1 MTKFMTKPL
10 RYLIS
15 PLSNAASTRSV
26 AANMGITLALLLAL
40 TGLTFGQPVAA
51 QNKPDQDLPP
61 ELQLE
66 LDKEGRLKRLPDI
79 FGLNNPPRKPPRNQS
94 EAPRTGDD
102 KAARARSDTKSERAA
117 KKADQKERAEEKRLG
132 LRALLRRRASQHV
145 PDDAFERDKLLTQ
158 LYKHLAAAKDKRAA
172 RRITRA
178 ISRVWMH
185 SGSDT
190 VSVLMG
196 RALRAEKHKK
206 YKKAL
211 KYLGFIVKLAPD
223 YAEGWNQRAYIY
235 FKQKDYTR
243 AMGDLR
249 RVLALDPNHYRA
261 LEGLGQVMRDI
272 DEKRAALQVFRKLV
286 KVYPANDSARETE
299 KKLARE
305 VLGQKS

>member
-1 MTKFMTKPL
+1 MTKFMGKL
-10 RYLIS
+10 LKSMIS
-15 PLSNAASTRSV
+15 PRSGAGNARSV
-26 AANMGITLALLLAL
+26 AIIFGGPFALLLGMGL
-40 TGLTFGQPVAA
+40 VLTFGQPVAA
-51 QNKPDQDLPP
+51 QNTPDQDLPP

-66 LDKEGRLKRLPDI
+66 FDKEGRLKRLPDL
-79 FGLNNPPRKPPRNQS
+79 FGLGKPPRNQPRNRS
-94 EAPRTGDD
+94 EAPSSAD
-102 KAARARSDTKSERAA
+102 KAARAKSKLVR
-117 KKADQKERAEEKRLG
+117 KKAEQKERAEQKRLSK
-132 LRALLRRRASQHV
+132 RALLRRRASQHV
-145 PDDAFERDKLLTQ
+145 PDDAFERDKLLAL
-158 LYKHLAAAKDKRAA
+158 LYKHLASANSKSAA

-178 ISRVWMH
+178 INRVWMH
-185 SGSDT
+185 SGNDT
-190 VSVLMG
+190 VAVLMV
-196 RALRAEKHKK
+196 RALRAEKRKK

-261 LEGLGQVMRDI
+261 LEGMGQIMRDI

-286 KVYPANDSARETE
+286 KVYPMNDTARETE
-299 KKLARE
+299 KKLTRE